1 MFLCNP
7 IVNNLTDLDE
17 LGLKLDDLSMHG
29 NGREMVMGGLQH
41 NSRLEDLYERA
52 EERSMELEKTHQL
65 LAEWTERGDQLLFSM
80 IPKSVADNLQS
91 GTHPVDTCQVVF
103 RNRNILV

>member
-1 MFLCNP
+1 M
-7 IVNNLTDLDE
+7 NNLTDLDE

-52 EERSMELEKTHQL
+52 EERSHELEKTHQL
-65 LAEWTERGDQLLFSM
+65 LEQWTERGDQLLYSM
-80 IPKSVADNLQS
+80 IPQSVADNLRK
-91 GTHPVDTCQVVF
+91 GTHPVDTCQVISYP
-103 RNRNILV
+103 RYSILVCGHR